1 MMSDELEQFEQRLRR
16 QPLTSVPPEWRA
28 EILAAARARQ
38 PQSACRTAP
47 ASSARAAFRDR
58 LAAWLWPHPK
68 AWAGVAAV
76 WIVIAI
82 LQFSLRDE
90 PAVRLAARNASLAT
104 LYDVVPICAFTP
116 FSEHR
121 LMTAPSRFAFM
132 IGTTACMPQN
142 GPSRPMERPHCICSS
157 VVASKRPRVPPPQA
171 LFTRMSTVPQSCTAV
186 ETMAV
191 TSSLALASVWTKR
204 TSAPNSSRQA
214 RATASPAPSSIS
226 ATRTW
231 APSRAKRRTMPRP
244 MPSPPPVTI
253 ATLSRSRSVMRAS
266 P

>member
-90 PAVRLAARNASLAT
+90 PAVRLAARPAPPSPELVAELRQQQKMFAELMGPAEVSPIDRQRSLF
-104 LYDVVPICAFTP
+104 P
-116 FSEHR
+116 
-121 LMTAPSRFAFM
+121 
-132 IGTTACMPQN
+132 
-142 GPSRPMERPHCICSS
+142 
-157 VVASKRPRVPPPQA
+157 RPRSERDLDRVSYA
-171 LFTRMSTVPQSCTAV
+171 A
-186 ETMAV
+186 
-191 TSSLALASVWTKR
+191 
-204 TSAPNSSRQA
+204 
-214 RATASPAPSSIS
+214 
-226 ATRTW
+226 
-231 APSRAKRRTMPRP
+231 
-244 MPSPPPVTI
+244 
-253 ATLSRSRSVMRAS
+253 
-266 P
+266 